1 MSIYAA
7 LQAEATQITSEMSR
21 NTNEFKAG
29 APVQLSRRRAMVL
42 AGAAALSPGAARAR
56 LGTARVLAVPH
67 QGRQQFGL
75 KSYAETLPLADG
87 EVILTFDDGP
97 VPGLTDRVLNLLEA
111 ENARATF
118 FLIGRNA
125 AASPHLVR
133 RMIAHG
139 HTVANHTMN
148 HPWTMRNISHERAL
162 ADIEAGERA
171 IVQAAGQSIAPFF
184 RFPGFADTPRLL
196 DYLASA
202 DRAVF
207 GADLWASDW
216 NAMAPGAQLHLVMS
230 RLKRQRRG
238 IILFHDT
245 RPQTVAM
252 LPEFFASLRR
262 ENFRVVHAVPA

>member
-1 MSIYAA
+1 
-7 LQAEATQITSEMSR
+7 MSR
-21 NTNEFKAG
+21 MTDEFKPG
-29 APVQLSRRRAMVL
+29 VPRLPTRRKVFAL
-42 AGAAALSPGAARAR
+42 AGAAALMPGAARAR
-56 LGTARVLAVPH
+56 LGTSRVMRVPH
-67 QGRQQFGL
+67 QGRQQFGQ

-97 VPGLTDRVLNLLEA
+97 IPGLTDRVLSLLEA
-111 ENARATF
+111 ENTRATF

-125 AASPHLVR
+125 AANPHLVR
-133 RMIAHG
+133 RMIANG

-196 DYLASA
+196 DHLASA
-202 DRAVF
+202 NRAVF

-216 NAMAPGAQLHLVMS
+216 NTMAPGAQLQLVMG
-230 RLKRQRRG
+230 RLRRQRRG
-238 IILFHDT
+238 ILLFHDT

-252 LPEFFASLRR
+252 LPDFLGSLKR